1 MEFSLP
7 FVANTWKIL
16 GLFALFLIAFDL
28 VLVRWLQIGKRGWKR
43 ADYFWLAFAALGLLG
58 AVSHARQR
66 MASGQTPYAEMRTT
80 ATFERLRDLTKSY
93 SQTSIICRKFV
104 RSQYSPPLED
114 FDRTQ
119 REFDATCQW
128 FKSIFE
134 ALPATLPKDEIATVN
149 LPSKPSVSQPDLV
162 QFISSF
168 DLALNEFNRAL
179 RGEKFLRENSHET
192 DADVMM
198 ALFTPILLAA
208 ALALRITKVTG
219 ELKLDKSPKSP

>member
-1 MEFSLP
+1 
-7 FVANTWKIL
+7 
-16 GLFALFLIAFDL
+16 
-28 VLVRWLQIGKRGWKR
+28 
-43 ADYFWLAFAALGLLG
+43 
-58 AVSHARQR
+58 
-66 MASGQTPYAEMRTT
+66 MRTS

-104 RSQYSPPLED
+104 RSQYSPPPED

-128 FKSIFE
+128 FKSVFE
-134 ALPATLPKDEIATVN
+134 ALPATLPKDEIATAS

-179 RGEKFLRENSHET
+179 RGKKFLRENSHET
-192 DADVMM
+192 DADFMM

-208 ALALRITKVTG
+208 ALAPRITKVTG
-219 ELKLDKSPKSP
+219 ELKLDRSPKSLQYG

>member
-1 MEFSLP
+1 
-7 FVANTWKIL
+7 V
-16 GLFALFLIAFDL
+16 
-28 VLVRWLQIGKRGWKR
+28 
-43 ADYFWLAFAALGLLG
+43 
-58 AVSHARQR
+58 
-66 MASGQTPYAEMRTT
+66 
-80 ATFERLRDLTKSY
+80 RLRDLTKSY

-104 RSQYSPPLED
+104 RSQYSPPPED

-128 FKSIFE
+128 FKSVFE
-134 ALPATLPKDEIATVN
+134 ALPTTVPKDEIARVN
-149 LPSKPSVSQPDLV
+149 FPSEPNVSQPDLV

-168 DLALNEFNRAL
+168 DLALNEFNRAS

-219 ELKLDKSPKSP
+219 ELKLDKAAKSL

>member
-1 MEFSLP
+1 
-7 FVANTWKIL
+7 WKIT
-16 GLFALFLIAFDL
+16 GLFALFLIGFDL
-28 VLVRWLQIGKRGWKR
+28 VLVRWLKIGKTGWKR

-66 MASGQTPYAEMRTT
+66 VASGQTPYAEMRAT

-104 RSQYSPPLED
+104 RSQYSLPLED

-134 ALPATLPKDEIATVN
+134 ALPAAPPKDEIARAT
-149 LPSKPSVSQPDLV
+149 LPSEPSVSQPDLV

-168 DLALNEFNRAL
+168 DLALDEFNRAL

-192 DADVMM
+192 DSDFTM
-198 ALFTPILLAA
+198 ALLTPILLAA

-219 ELKLDKSPKSP
+219 ELKLDKSPKSL